1 MKNITSLLLLF
12 TLILFAPLDRA
23 EAFGF
28 NFKDSQGKTHTLSN
42 YKGKWVLV
50 NFWATWCPPC
60 LKEIPD
66 LAALFRERKD
76 IMVIGIAMDY
86 DDTDVVMDYVENL
99 TIPYP
104 IVLGNRKIA
113 AQLDELSML
122 PSTYFFD
129 PEGKPAARQI
139 GIMTRTEI
147 EAFINAY

>member
-1 MKNITSLLLLF
+1 MLLLALA
-12 TLILFAPLDRA
+12 LFAPAKGA
-23 EAFGF
+23 EAYGF
-28 NFKDSQGKTHTLSN
+28 RFEDSAGNTHTLVD

-76 IMVIGIAMDY
+76 IMIIGVAMDY
-86 DDTDVVMDYVENL
+86 DDRDVVMQFAQTM

-104 IVLGNRKIA
+104 IVLGSRAIA
-113 AQLDELSML
+113 AQLDDVSML

-129 PEGKPAARQI
+129 PDGKPAARRI
-139 GIMTRTEI
+139 GFVTRSEI

>member
-1 MKNITSLLLLF
+1 MKKITSLLLLF
-12 TLILFAPLDRA
+12 TLILVAPLDRA
-23 EAFGF
+23 EGFGF
-28 NFKDSQGKTHTLSN
+28 NFKDSQGNTHTLSN

-129 PEGKPAARQI
+129 PEGRPAARQI
-139 GIMTRTEI
+139 GITTRAEI

>member
-1 MKNITSLLLLF
+1 MKKITSLLLLF
-12 TLILFAPLDRA
+12 TLILLAPLDRA

-28 NFKDSQGKTHTLSN
+28 NFKDSQGNTHTLSN

-139 GIMTRTEI
+139 GIMTRMEI